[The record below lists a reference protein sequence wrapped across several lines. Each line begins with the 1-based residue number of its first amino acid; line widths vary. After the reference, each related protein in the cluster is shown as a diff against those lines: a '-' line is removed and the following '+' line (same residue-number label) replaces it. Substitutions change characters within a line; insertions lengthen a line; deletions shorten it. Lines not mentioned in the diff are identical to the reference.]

1 MDGQFQ
7 TFAAN
12 DGAFNRAHFFNQNPE
27 LAALVADWTDDAID
41 RLHRGGHDMVK
52 IHAAYHRAARHRGQP
67 TVILAQTKKGFGMG
81 TAGQGKMTT
90 HQQKKLDDEA
100 LLAFRDRF
108 ALPISDADCLAL
120 KFYRPA
126 PDSAE
131 IRHLQARRAALGGH
145 IPRRNTQS
153 PRLPAPEVAQWGR
166 FALEADGK
174 EMSSTMAIVRMLTA
188 LLKDATVGPRIV
200 PIVADEARTFGMANL
215 FRQIGIYSAQGQL
228 YEPEDIGSVLYYRE
242 ARDGQILEEGITEAG
257 AISSWT
263 AAGTSYSVNGLP
275 MLPFYIYY
283 SMFGFQRIGDLIWA
297 AADQRTRGFLVGAT
311 SGRTTLGGEGLQ
323 HQDGSS
329 HLTAATVPNCRAY
342 DPAYA
347 YEVAVIVEYGMRRM
361 LDEQHDEFFY
371 LTVTNENLA
380 QPDMPADPAARAGI
394 LRGLYRLRPARQ
406 AQARLLGSGPMLR
419 EAELAAD
426 RLRDEYGVD
435 AEVWSVT
442 SYSEL
447 ARDGREAERACLL
460 ACRRPRMPTGSGP
473 AWATARPRDR
483 RQRLRARRARTD
495 PRLGARAL
503 PHAGHRRFRPQRHAG
518 ATARLLRGRPR
529 LDRAASAGQP
539 GTRGRRPGAAR
550 AAGRGNA
557 PDAALGAVK
566 HGRRPRHCGMAASPP
581 PIPHRPVP
589 GSRSAVGLVP
599 GRHSRLSSSPF
610 LSRPARSPNRA
621 DFPPRSRAGLI
632 KVHPESAAR
641 CGAASARARFLV
653 KYGRSQAFP
662 QNTRAPGPHFVSR
675 FRFTVDGPRRP
686 YPHGRHSR

>member
-1 MDGQFQ
+1 M
-7 TFAAN
+7 
-12 DGAFNRAHFFNQNPE
+12 
-27 LAALVADWTDDAID
+27 
-41 RLHRGGHDMVK
+41 
-52 IHAAYHRAARHRGQP
+52 
-67 TVILAQTKKGFGMG
+67 
-81 TAGQGKMTT
+81 
-90 HQQKKLDDEA
+90 
-100 LLAFRDRF
+100 
-108 ALPISDADCLAL
+108 
-120 KFYRPA
+120 
-126 PDSAE
+126 
-131 IRHLQARRAALGGH
+131 
-145 IPRRNTQS
+145 
-153 PRLPAPEVAQWGR
+153 
-166 FALEADGK
+166 
-174 EMSSTMAIVRMLTA
+174 
-188 LLKDATVGPRIV
+188 GPRIV

-242 ARDGQILEEGITEAG
+242 AHDGQILEEGITEAG

-394 LRGLYRLRPARQ
+394 LRGLYRLRPARGQ
-406 AQARLLGSGPMLR
+406 AQVRLLGSGPMLR

-447 ARDGREAERACLL
+447 ARDGREAERARLL
-460 ACRRPRMPTGSGP
+460 PAGGP
-473 AWATARPRDR
+473 GC
-483 RQRLRARRARTD
+483 
-495 PRLGARAL
+495 RLGPGLPGRQPGPVIAASDYVRAVPEQIRAWVPAPYRTL
-503 PHAGHRRFRPQRHAG
+503 GTDGFGRSDTRAQ
-518 ATARLLRGRPR
+518 LRDFFEVGRDWIVLQA
-529 LDRAASAGQP
+529 LDSLGRAADVQ
-539 GTRGRRPGAAR
+539 AAR

-566 HGRRPRHCGMAASPP
+566 HGEAAAPLRHGRLPAAHSPP
-581 PIPHRPVP
+581 TC
-589 GSRSAVGLVP
+589 SRIQVRRRTCP
-599 GRHSRLSSSPF
+599 
-610 LSRPARSPNRA
+610 RPAL
-621 DFPPRSRAGLI
+621 PPLVAPHSFRG
-632 KVHPESAAR
+632 PPAAR
-641 CGAASARARFLV
+641 TARISR
-653 KYGRSQAFP
+653 RDH
-662 QNTRAPGPHFVSR
+662 APA
-675 FRFTVDGPRRP
+675 
-686 YPHGRHSR
+686 